1 MAMNTNAIKA
11 SAAKVAATAPTK
23 EEQRARA
30 VKPPSQVV
38 NELLGRYSGMIREA
52 LGKAMDPER
61 FTRLLV
67 TVIAQDPNLL
77 RAVAECPASLI
88 GAILTAATLGL
99 EPNTALGH
107 GYLITYFQKN
117 KAKSQEAGR
126 DIYEMRVSFQLGY
139 QGILVLAYR
148 SGDIADVDAQVVY
161 EKDQFK
167 YQLGTNRFI
176 NHVPSEDADPGRPVR
191 YYAVIQLKSGG
202 QLFKV
207 WSASQV
213 LEHAKK
219 FSKSYNARTGR
230 FFGPWED
237 NFSAMA
243 KKTVLLDCL
252 KLAPKSSSFSAQIAA
267 DNTTKSITADA
278 AHVDILN
285 QRNED
290 YTLVGESAEREAL
303 PAPEEAK
310 AEPERERE
318 TVKAKPEQKVE
329 QGNLSVDEVI

>member
-1 MAMNTNAIKA
+1 MAMNTNALKV
-11 SAAKVAATAPTK
+11 SAAKVAASAPTK
-23 EEQRARA
+23 EEQKAKVVR
-30 VKPPSQVV
+30 PPSQVV
-38 NELLGRYSGMIREA
+38 NDLLSKYSGMIREA

-77 RAVAECPASLI
+77 RAVNECPASLI

-117 KAKSQEAGR
+117 KTRSQEAGY
-126 DIYEMRVSFQLGY
+126 DVYEMRVSFQLGY
-139 QGILVLAYR
+139 QGVLVLAYR

-176 NHVPSEDADPGRPVR
+176 NHVPSEDADPGNPVR

-207 WSASQV
+207 WSVNQIM
-213 LEHAKK
+213 EHAKK
-219 FSKSYNARTGR
+219 FSKSFNGRTGH
-230 FFGPWED
+230 FFGPWAD
-237 NFSAMA
+237 NFNAMA

-252 KLAPKSSSFSAQIAA
+252 KLAPKSSSFSAQLAV
-267 DNTTKSITADA
+267 DNSTKSVAATAE
-278 AHVDILN
+278 HVDILN
-285 QRNED
+285 QRNEEYLLD
-290 YTLVGESAEREAL
+290 GEATEKVAL
-303 PAPEEAK
+303 PQAV
-310 AEPERERE
+310 E
-318 TVKAKPEQKVE
+318 TAQDGGSKEVEKEQELV
-329 QGNLSVDEVI
+329 LA

>member
-1 MAMNTNAIKA
+1 MMNTNAIKTA
-11 SAAKVAATAPTK
+11 VAKVAATAPTK

-38 NELLGRYSGMIREA
+38 NGLLAKYSGMIREA

-126 DIYEMRVSFQLGY
+126 DVYEMRVSFQLGY

-176 NHVPSEDADPGRPVR
+176 NHVPSEDADSGRPVM

-213 LEHAKK
+213 MEHAKK
-219 FSKSYNARTGR
+219 FSKSYNVKTGR

-252 KLAPKSSSFSAQIAA
+252 KLAPKSSSFTAQIAA
-267 DNTTKSITADA
+267 DNTTKSIPAEA

-290 YTLVGESAEREAL
+290 YTLAGEAVESAAL
-303 PAPEEAK
+303 PAPRDEGDA
-310 AEPERERE
+310 PERGRAP
-318 TVKAKPEQKVE
+318 VRAKPEAKSE
-329 QGNLSVDEVI
+329 QGNLPVESVI

>member
-1 MAMNTNAIKA
+1 MAMNTNALKV
-11 SAAKVAATAPTK
+11 SAAKVTTTAPTK
-23 EEQRARA
+23 EEQRART
-30 VKPPSQVV
+30 VRPPSQVV
-38 NELLGRYSGMIREA
+38 NDLLSKYSGMIREA

-77 RAVAECPASLI
+77 RSVNECPASLV

-107 GYLITYFQKN
+107 GYLLTYFQKN
-117 KAKSQEAGR
+117 KARSQEAGH

-139 QGILVLAYR
+139 QGVLVLAYR

-176 NHVPSEDADPGRPVR
+176 NHVPSDDADPGKPVR

-207 WSASQV
+207 WSVNQIM
-213 LEHAKK
+213 EHAKK
-219 FSKSYNARTGR
+219 FSKSFNARTGR

-237 NFSAMA
+237 NFNAMA

-252 KLAPKSSSFSAQIAA
+252 KLAPKSSSFSAQLAV
-267 DNTTKSITADA
+267 DNSTKSVSANA
-278 AHVDILN
+278 EHVDILS
-285 QRNED
+285 QRNEE
-290 YTLVGESAEREAL
+290 YLLTGEETEKVALPIGEMPSAEASKT
-303 PAPEEAK
+303 EENEK
-310 AEPERERE
+310 EL
-318 TVKAKPEQKVE
+318 VLV
-329 QGNLSVDEVI
+329 

>member
-11 SAAKVAATAPTK
+11 AVAKVAPSAPTK
-23 EEQRARA
+23 EEQRTRS
-30 VKPPSQVV
+30 VKAPSQVV
-38 NELLGRYSGMIREA
+38 NELLGKYSGMIREA

-176 NHVPSEDADPGRPVR
+176 NHVPSEDADPGKPVR

-219 FSKSYNARTGR
+219 FSKSFNARTGR

-267 DNTTKSITADA
+267 DNTTKSIPSES
-278 AHVDILN
+278 AHVDVLDM
-285 QRNED
+285 RNED
-290 YTLVGESAEREAL
+290 YTLAGEEVERTAL
-303 PAPEEAK
+303 PVQEEAK
-310 AEPERERE
+310 THPQREMVPARPQKDEEP
-318 TVKAKPEQKVE
+318 
-329 QGNLSVDEVI
+329 GNLSVESVI